1 MIQSVEEPGVF
12 LDNCQAQFDFTEHT
26 LEDCDGKCWKSVDII
41 DMKRLGNSSRE
52 RLKLKDEALSS
63 LRSSRR
69 CFSADELIRAGEMGI
84 ITSNGCRKIKRESDK
99 SKEICFCSDQ
109 DMFRLYGPGL
119 EASFQVPVRYFYL
132 QAYDSKGQK
141 LNYSTQSSDRIEF
154 HLTRVSDQLSVHS
167 YRKVDDLN
175 DGTYLFRY
183 RLYESVKDLRIF
195 IRFGK
200 QDKVHVV
207 NGYIYSDGCYCPES
221 NLTQWLNSLQCSS
234 SSLSQLHEDF
244 KLFKQIDMIKVLN
257 KAKEKY
263 FQHPKTY
270 ALCHYVIKNNQ
281 IYRKCYGEHVAFQ
294 MFSDAVL
301 LSLSRKV
308 ILPDVEFLMNLGD
321 YPLSNNDNDP
331 LPIISWCGSKQTHDI
346 ILPTYEITEATLQML
361 SRTTLDIFAMNTVR
375 HLSWSKKIP
384 KGFFRGRDSCQ
395 ERLDLVRLSKKFPDL
410 IDANLTRMFFF
421 RDQMSE
427 FEPFAEYIPMPK
439 FFDYKYQI
447 SIDGTVASYRFPYL
461 LAGDSLIF
469 KQTSSYYEYFYR
481 DLIPNKHYIPIKKD
495 LSDLIEKI
503 QWAKTHDDEAQEIVK
518 HAQRFTQHNLLP
530 NHILCY
536 HVQVL
541 QEYAKRLVSPV
552 NVSSDMELV
561 QHEKDESHIKKD
573 NCICHHSEMS
583 TNPSCG
589 VRAPAIIYSCLLK
602 NNSDAE
608 VTIQIE
614 FTGFEGHHHEIADI
628 ELAKGEE
635 QLIDEKE
642 FEHGEHNT
650 KYRKGVDCIRVKK
663 FDGTTIELKKPFDGV
678 TSPKKKW
685 IFEITNDSIKSIDPE
700 KQ

>member
-207 NGYIYSDGCYCPES
+207 NGYIYSDGCYCPET

-281 IYRKCYGEHVAFQ
+281 IYRKCYGEHIAFQ
-294 MFSDAVL
+294 MFSDAIL

-361 SRTTLDIFAMNTVR
+361 SRTTLDIFAMSTVR

-481 DLIPNKHYIPIKKD
+481 DLIPNKHYIPVKKD